1 MGRVSFVYPTVDVDS
16 RTNRVRVT
24 LRNPDLRLKPGM
36 FATMFFDT
44 QLPEALAIPL
54 EAVLV
59 TGERNLVFIR
69 GEDGMLQPRDVVLG
83 PQARDYVQILS
94 GLDLGETIVGSANFL
109 VDAESRLASTGGSM
123 PGMQHGSEQV
133 EDTTAAPEHQ
143 HD

>member
-1 MGRVSFVYPTVDVDS
+1 
-16 RTNRVRVT
+16 
-24 LRNPDLRLKPGM
+24 
-36 FATMFFDT
+36 
-44 QLPEALAIPL
+44 
-54 EAVLV
+54 
-59 TGERNLVFIR
+59 
-69 GEDGMLQPRDVVLG
+69 
-83 PQARDYVQILS
+83 RDYVQILA